1 MCLCVQSCPTLCN
14 SIDCSPLGSSAHGIF
29 QPRILVQVAIPTPGV
44 LPNSGIKHASLVSPS
59 LGFTNLEKKKKIYV
73 CIKKG

>member
-1 MCLCVQSCPTLCN
+1 MCLCVQLCPTLCN

-29 QPRILVQVAIPTPGV
+29 QPRILGQVAIPTPGD

-59 LGFTNLEKKKKIYV
+59 LAFTNLEKKNHI